1 MYDPPY
7 QLWFIPACQLNYM
20 KYPEHESAC
29 WQKLRD
35 NTARFE
41 KNPEIKNPC
50 ATKGRG
56 PGSRSY
62 NRE

>member
-1 MYDPPY
+1 MKHVKDK
-7 QLWFIPACQLNYM
+7 WEM
-20 KYPEHESAC
+20 KYPEHESTC

-35 NTARFE
+35 NAGHFK

-56 PGSRSY
+56 PGSGSY